1 MEPDKKTEN
10 YEVAFLTKD
19 ENVVAVKKLVSKHGG
34 EVAKE
39 KAIEKIHIAYPI
51 KKENYGFFS
60 HLVFSMEPSATAG
73 LRTDLDLEGSLLR
86 YFFRRAKKPRPEN
99 EVREEG
105 RPRSFLSFRSS
116 AGKPAEKTLTNEAL
130 EKKIEEILQ

>member
-39 KAIEKIHIAYPI
+39 KMIEKIHLAYPI

-73 LRTDLDLEGSLLR
+73 LRIDLDLEGSLLR
-86 YFFRRAKKPRPEN
+86 YFFRKAKKPRLES
-99 EVREEG
+99 EIREEG
-105 RPRSFLSFRSS
+105 RLRSFLGFRSS
-116 AGKPAEKTLTNEAL
+116 SAKTMEKTLTNEAL